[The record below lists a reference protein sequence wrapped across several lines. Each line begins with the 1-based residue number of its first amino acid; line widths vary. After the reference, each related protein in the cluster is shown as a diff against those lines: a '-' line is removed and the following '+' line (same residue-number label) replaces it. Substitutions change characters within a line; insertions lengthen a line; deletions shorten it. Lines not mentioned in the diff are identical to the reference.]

1 MFELS
6 VARKYLTPRWRQLS
20 VSIISLISILVIA
33 LVVWL
38 IVVFFSV
45 TNGLEKGWVQKL
57 TTLTAPVRITPNENY
72 YNSYYYLVDGISQDS
87 NYAQKS
93 IREKLQSLNTDPYD
107 ESMDETFPSFF
118 PQPVLNSDGSLK
130 DLVKQAYFEIEHLNQ
145 DSEIRNRLKSDQII
159 VDDFEVTTSQLRVK
173 LIRNINNTP
182 MISSV
187 TQATY
192 LGSFNKENQTLE
204 KTMIPFSME
213 DLQNLV
219 RTHNLKN
226 QKLDELPLTSKK
238 FQKDLQQF
246 LSKASNQDLKKLDF
260 LNILG
265 NNHGQSD
272 AVFLPKTFRDAG
284 VLVGDK
290 TEISYYTPTMSAVQE
305 QKIPT
310 FVAGFYDPGLIPL
323 GGKFILTAPEIVSL
337 VRTSQAQ
344 EQTPNSNGINVRFDN
359 LDNADLVKAKIQ
371 AAFNKAGIAPFFK
384 IETYKEFEF
393 TKDILQQLQSDKT
406 LFTLI
411 STIIIIVACSNIIS
425 MLIIMVNDKKVEIG
439 ILRSMGTSSFSIAT
453 IFGLCGVVMGATGSA
468 IGTFAAYFTLKNLK
482 ILIDFLSTLQGHNAF
497 NPMFYG
503 DTLPNEISFE
513 AMFFVIFSTA
523 LISTIAGIVPAV
535 KASMLHPSAILRAE

>member
-1 MFELS
+1 
-6 VARKYLTPRWRQLS
+6 
-20 VSIISLISILVIA
+20 
-33 LVVWL
+33 
-38 IVVFFSV
+38 
-45 TNGLEKGWVQKL
+45 
-57 TTLTAPVRITPNENY
+57 
-72 YNSYYYLVDGISQDS
+72 
-87 NYAQKS
+87 
-93 IREKLQSLNTDPYD
+93 
-107 ESMDETFPSFF
+107 MDETFPSFF

-130 DLVKQAYFEIEHLNQ
+130 NLVKQAYFEIEHLNQ

-265 NNHGQSD
+265 NNHGQAD

-393 TKDILQQLQSDKT
+393 T
-406 LFTLI
+406 
-411 STIIIIVACSNIIS
+411 
-425 MLIIMVNDKKVEIG
+425 
-439 ILRSMGTSSFSIAT
+439 
-453 IFGLCGVVMGATGSA
+453 
-468 IGTFAAYFTLKNLK
+468 
-482 ILIDFLSTLQGHNAF
+482 
-497 NPMFYG
+497 
-503 DTLPNEISFE
+503 
-513 AMFFVIFSTA
+513 
-523 LISTIAGIVPAV
+523 
-535 KASMLHPSAILRAE
+535 

>member
-57 TTLTAPVRITPNENY
+57 TSLTAPIRITPNENY

-87 NYAQKS
+87 NYASKS
-93 IREKLQSLNTDPYD
+93 IREKLHSLKTNPY
-107 ESMDETFPSFF
+107 EELMDEAAPNFF
-118 PQPVLNSDGSLK
+118 PAPVLNSDGTLK
-130 DLVKQAYFEIEHLNQ
+130 DLVKQVYFEIENLNQ
-145 DSEIRNRLKSDQII
+145 DSEIRNKLKSDQLAI
-159 VDDFEVTTSQLRVK
+159 DDFEVTTSQLRVK
-173 LIRNINNTP
+173 LLRNVGNVP
-182 MISSV
+182 AISTI

-192 LGSFNKENQTLE
+192 LGSYNKENQTLE
-204 KTMIPFSME
+204 KTMLPFSMD

-219 RTHNLKN
+219 RTYSLKN
-226 QKLDELPLTSKK
+226 QKLNEVPLVNKK
-238 FQKDLQQF
+238 FQKDLQKF
-246 LSKASNQDLKKLDF
+246 LSTATNLELKNLNF
-260 LNILG
+260 LNILETNQKQAEG
-265 NNHGQSD
+265 
-272 AVFLPKTFRDAG
+272 VFLPKTFRDAG

-305 QKIPT
+305 QKIQT

-323 GGKFILTAPEIVSL
+323 GGKFILADPSIVSL

-359 LDNADLVKAKIQ
+359 LDNADFVKAKIQ
-371 AAFNKAGIAPFFK
+371 AAFQREGIAPYFK
-384 IETYKEFEF
+384 IETYREFEF

-453 IFGLCGVVMGATGSA
+453 IFGICGVVMGATGSA

-513 AMFFVIFSTA
+513 AMFFVILSTA